1 MLLEQGLEQF
11 QLWHKR
17 PAPRSV
23 MDAAVFQGV
32 DRLDSVS

>member
-1 MLLEQGLEQF
+1 MLLEQGIEQF

-23 MDAAVFQGV
+23 MQQAVFAGV
-32 DRLDSVS
+32 EKLDDLK